1 MMPLDPY
8 FTSNGARDFTVNG
21 HPRATYTAAEQAE
34 VNQMLALPEIEK
46 VKLACD
52 LFEKLH
58 VGIRI
63 SRVELRFREIMRLRY
78 YARKRLP
85 LHLVAHPP
93 VASSVATALRA
104 VPVAMS
110 SAQAARLLAIG
121 LEKP

>member
-1 MMPLDPY
+1 MPFDPY

-34 VNQMLALPEIEK
+34 VNRMLALPEIEK

-63 SRVELRFREIMRLRY
+63 TRVELRFREIMRLRY

-93 VASSVATALRA
+93 VAQHFTGKVLGD
-104 VPVAMS
+104 PGMS
-110 SAQAARLLAIG
+110 LAQAARLLAIG